1 MSRRI
6 SRRKKPSKEDFV
18 LKPERK
24 IESEVFDR
32 DTLLVLSKMMKK
44 GIISNVDYPIST
56 GKEANIFRATTSS
69 GEFVAVKIYKLETA
83 PFFRK
88 AEYLEGDPRF
98 MGVKGGDRN
107 IVLAFARKEFKNLK
121 ICEATGINA
130 PRPLYM
136 QRHVLV
142 MSFIGEA
149 ESGLPYQ
156 TMNMCGPRGESD
168 LDSVLGNIKKMYRA
182 GLVHSDISEYNI
194 MMSES
199 PTLIDFGQG
208 VILSHPR
215 ADEFLERDVRNI
227 LNYFAKHGIKRDFDK
242 TMEWIK
248 EKDKIE

>member
-1 MSRRI
+1 MARRI

-32 DTLLVLSKMMKK
+32 DTLLVLSKMIKK
-44 GIISNVDYPIST
+44 GIIANVDYPIST

-98 MGVKGGDRN
+98 MGIKGGDRN

-142 MSFIGEA
+142 MSFIGDTT
-149 ESGLPYQ
+149 GLPFQ

-168 LDSVLGNIKKMYRA
+168 MNSILDNIKKMYHAR
-182 GLVHSDISEYNI
+182 LVHADISEYNI
-194 MMSES
+194 MMSAP

-215 ADEFLERDVRNI
+215 AMEFLERDVRNI
-227 LNYFAKHGIKRDFDK
+227 LKYFEKHGIKLDFGK
-242 TMEWIK
+242 TMGWIK
-248 EKDKIE
+248 K